1 MSHTVPTRR
10 SSDILEVLLV
20 DGTVLSMMNKG
31 LKNNT
36 GLDLKHLFIGTEGTL
51 GVITRVVLRLFPK
64 PERRYSALAAVD
76 DLGHVLE
83 ILKQAR
89 ASLPELSSFEVMWRD
104 YLVAAGRSEEHTSE
118 LQSLMRISYAVFC
131 LKKKLTH
138 YSILK

>member
-1 MSHTVPTRR
+1 MK
-10 SSDILEVLLV
+10 
-20 DGTVLSMMNKG
+20 NKG

-89 ASLPELSSFEVMWRD
+89 ASLPGLSDRKSVVWGKSVSVRLD
-104 YLVAAGRSEEHTSE
+104 LGGR
-118 LQSLMRISYAVFC
+118 RIVT
-131 LKKKLTH
+131 KKTQ
-138 YSILK
+138 

>member
-1 MSHTVPTRR
+1 MRISDW
-10 SSDILEVLLV
+10 SSDVCSSDL
-20 DGTVLSMMNKG
+20 DGTVLSMKNKG

-76 DLGHVLE
+76 DLGHVME

-104 YLVAAGRSEEHTSE
+104 YLVASGR
-118 LQSLMRISYAVFC
+118 V
-131 LKKKLTH
+131 LKKPAPFDARHPT
-138 YSILK
+138 YILLETERKTGREHV

>member
-1 MSHTVPTRR
+1 MK
-10 SSDILEVLLV
+10 
-20 DGTVLSMMNKG
+20 NKG

-104 YLVAAGRSEEHTSE
+104 YLVAAGR
-118 LQSLMRISYAVFC
+118 V
-131 LKKKLTH
+131 LKKPAPFDARHRPEGRRVGQECVSTCRSRGSPYL
-138 YSILK
+138 